1 MPVTDEITE
10 LRSGP
15 ISRTCSPD
23 NPGQEQDQASS
34 MGKGFITTVLAPFRR
49 STASRDSRKGPAGQ
63 RIAREQLAAEEGS
76 HSPAKRGAAEHHHVS
91 DEYTSENNHETEA
104 NRAVFKAGHYEGST
118 VDGKR
123 HGEGIFSLSN
133 GQRYTG
139 TWANDMRE
147 GKGVEKWPDGRSY
160 HGAWK
165 QDAFDGEGVFTWA
178 DSTSFKGTFRDYCPL
193 EGEIFAPNGDVFVVL
208 YDGSEPVFAGDKPE
222 PLYKKLLSAR
232 QPEQAAEDKKDL
244 EERVQV
250 MRVFSAMLRDRWLQA
265 CEGGM
270 RILRSPWTRSSW
282 HSRRTCARTSTGGSA
297 GRSRASLARS
307 WRGARWTR
315 SGGSRSRGHR
325 TITRGWGL
333 KAMGSAPS
341 TATSALS
348 RATTERA
355 RPARCPPA
363 RGIKACWNL

>member
-34 MGKGFITTVLAPFRR
+34 MGKGFITTVLAPFQR

-91 DEYTSENNHETEA
+91 DEYTSENNYETET

-147 GKGVEKWPDGRSY
+147 GKGVERWPDGRSY

-265 CEGGM
+265 CEGGERNANPALAVDEIFM
-270 RILRSPWTRSSW
+270 ALPADVRKDIDRRV
-282 HSRRTCARTSTGGSA
+282 SREV
-297 GRSRASLARS
+297 SR
-307 WRGARWTR
+307 
-315 SGGSRSRGHR
+315 
-325 TITRGWGL
+325 
-333 KAMGSAPS
+333 
-341 TATSALS
+341 LS
-348 RATTERA
+348 REVVGRRSVDAQ
-355 RPARCPPA
+355 
-363 RGIKACWNL
+363 RGFQRGFAISGAQDDNAWLGSESDGFCALDRNVCALTRDH